1 MLWALKK
8 HFFIYPFA
16 GKIDVSIPW
25 TSLYSMPVVLNVE
38 DVYVLAAP
46 LNDGG
51 YDPGRDAALQNAI
64 KRKKLADLEQPQAG
78 DSGELIP
85 QWVSP
90 IAQKTFVWFYK
101 NRLFVHKLTKS

>member
-1 MLWALKK
+1 MWFNVMSFEKK
-8 HFFIYPFA
+8 YNRFFICPFA
-16 GKIDVSIPW
+16 GKIVASIPW

-51 YDPGRDAALQNAI
+51 YDSRRDAALQNAI

-78 DSGELIP
+78 DQGELVKVIEAAKYSKELKKEFS
-85 QWVSP
+85 WG
-90 IAQKTFVWFYK
+90 
-101 NRLFVHKLTKS
+101 